1 MNDTLNHE
9 NNIGAITNLYDPRGL
24 RLEVLER
31 ACPAIFASEPDS
43 CVSANYSFIPT
54 KPILE
59 AIVADGWVLTGAS
72 NQLKGRGSS
81 ARVKP
86 HGAHL
91 LRFRR
96 EDTDITASKD
106 GFFEIVLMNSHD
118 RTKRYTL
125 QAGIFRMICTNG
137 LIVGNHALTPTKITH
152 YNIRQTQDDLVT
164 GARALA
170 ACSSQLSEL
179 MDRLRQ
185 RMTTKEEQIA
195 FASKAIETRY
205 RGSETSLSAAT
216 VLLPRRP
223 EDEGDSLWSVFNRVQ
238 ENLIVGG
245 MNTGRGHTRP
255 VVSLFESTMLNV
267 KLWQQMEAL
276 ADAPQLALN

>member
-1 MNDTLNHE
+1 MNDIINHD
-9 NNIGAITNLYDPRGL
+9 NNIGAVTKLYDPRGL
-24 RLEVLER
+24 KLEVLER
-31 ACPAIFASEPDS
+31 TCPAIFASEPDS
-43 CVSANYSFIPT
+43 RVSANYSFIPT

-59 AIVADGWVLTGAS
+59 AIVSDGWVLTGAA
-72 NQLKGRGSS
+72 NQLKGRGSN

-96 EDTDITASKD
+96 ADENIEANKD
-106 GFFEIVLMNSHD
+106 GFFEVVLMNSHD

-137 LIVGNHALTPTKITH
+137 LIVGSNAFTPTKIMH
-152 YNIRQTQDDLVT
+152 YNIKQTQDDMIT

-170 ACSSQLSEL
+170 AKSCALAEVVE
-179 MDRLRQ
+179 RLRQ

-195 FASKAIETRY
+195 FARKAIETRY
-205 RGSETSLSAAT
+205 RGCVTTLNPGN
-216 VLLPRRP
+216 VLFARRP

-245 MNTGRGHTRP
+245 VSTGKGHTRP

-267 KLWQQMEAL
+267 KLWQQMEEL
-276 ADAPQLALN
+276 ADQPKLALN